1 MIVMRNKIQLE
12 VEGRNIERFIKRLI
26 KEKIPLLKITQLNYK
41 KIRILIYFDDYEKV
55 NRLKTI
61 YRITI
66 VKTYGIVALK
76 KRVKKHWFYLFS
88 LAVAG
93 VVLFI
98 LSHLIYQIEVIDL
111 DKKVRDFLTTALKE
125 EGVSPIQWKKSYD
138 ELQQVKKSILKKYQD
153 EIEWMEI
160 ETVGTKYVVRVEM
173 RKHTEKS
180 KETEVRNIVAS
191 KDAIV
196 RTVEATKGEI
206 VKRNNDY
213 VKAGDIIISGEI
225 QLNEEVKNQVSA
237 TGTVYGEVWYEVEVE
252 IPFQYY
258 QVERTGRKNTVYVF
272 EFLNHRFELLNQMP
286 FQEKESE
293 VTKIWEH
300 LLLPIRFQKEKQEEV
315 ERTDEKLSKNDAIK
329 KAVELGIQR
338 MEEKLDEKE
347 KIIDVKTLK
356 TTQKKSKMVVDM
368 FFTVY
373 EDITAY
379 AKIEEK
385 ENAQE

>member
-1 MIVMRNKIQLE
+1 MRNKIQLE
-12 VEGRNIERFIKRLI
+12 VEGRNIERFIKRLM

-61 YRITI
+61 YHIKI

-173 RKHTEKS
+173 RKHTEES

-225 QLNEEVKNQVSA
+225 HLNEEVKNQVSA

-272 EFLNHRFELLNQMP
+272 EFLSHRFELLNQMP